1 MDFLELSEK
10 INKMKLKKDSAKE
23 LLESRN
29 KRLSEI
35 KEETETLLKSQAVLQ
50 EVAKEVQS
58 KLSIKIENIVNLGLK
73 TCFGDEYEFKLRYVS
88 ARGKT
93 ETNFVL
99 LQNGKDI
106 DPMNQNGGGLIDIL
120 TLCLRIAVYNIS
132 RTDNVIIF
140 DESMKYVSRGL
151 RNQAAELIHTLSEQL
166 GLQFIE
172 VTHIP
177 EFEELSDKKFNIR
190 KIKGVS
196 QLCSE

>member
-73 TCFGDEYEFKLRYVS
+73 TCFGDEYEFKLEYVS

-93 ETNFVL
+93 EVEFNL
-99 LQNGKDI
+99 YQNGKLI
-106 DPMNQNGGGLIDIL
+106 DPMNQSGGGLVDAICFALRVSVFTL
-120 TLCLRIAVYNIS
+120 TK
-132 RTDNVIIF
+132 TDNVIVM
-140 DESMKYVSRGL
+140 DEGL
-151 RNQAAELIHTLSEQL
+151 KFLSKGFRAKAAELIHTLSEKL
-166 GLQFIE
+166 NIQFIE
-172 VTHIP
+172 VTHI
-177 EFEELSDKKFNIR
+177 EAFIENSDKNFNIK
-190 KIKGVS
+190 KINGVS
-196 QLCSE
+196 ECLN

>member
-1 MDFLELSEK
+1 MEYNQITEK

-73 TCFGDEYEFKLRYVS
+73 TCFGDEYEFRLRYVS

-196 QLCSE
+196 EIC